1 MSFKK
6 QFSPPK
12 KYRKKEN
19 KFWEK
24 QFWGIF
30 RWGKKNEIQT
40 KLKKISKNTHEYKY
54 SLFQYMQT

>member
-30 RWGKKNEIQT
+30 RWGKKKRNTNQT
-40 KLKKISKNTHEYKY
+40 
-54 SLFQYMQT
+54 

>member
-30 RWGKKNEIQT
+30 RWG
-40 KLKKISKNTHEYKY
+40 
-54 SLFQYMQT
+54 

>member
-30 RWGKKNEIQT
+30 KWGKKIKKYKPN
-40 KLKKISKNTHEYKY
+40 LKK
-54 SLFQYMQT
+54 